1 MNPNDWKTEQRQ
13 IFSIDDGDDSKTL
26 VTDNKTEVSMDT

>member
-1 MNPNDWKTEQRQ
+1 MNSNDWKTEERQ
-13 IFSIDDGDDSKTL
+13 IFRNDDDENSENL